1 MSLSVYTQV
10 LSRFNQCF
18 KSSSCHMHAFIGP
31 LHPSEIYA
39 VDPMCEWI
47 GLSQK
52 CQLLSIKIVSLLSVW
67 DSVSTI
73 DTMFRLSMTQP
84 HQCAYMDLSN
94 AQRYLLKNGLTWIHC
109 LLVSIRQFSQF
120 CQSNDLS
127 VDSRIC
133 CFDCSYLW
141 WDCMAIALAWKQT
154 RINFAMLCL
163 FQIQYV
169 IY

>member
-1 MSLSVYTQV
+1 
-10 LSRFNQCF
+10 
-18 KSSSCHMHAFIGP
+18 MHAFIGP

-39 VDPMCEWI
+39 FDPMCEWI

-94 AQRYLLKNGLTWIHC
+94 AQRYLLKNGLT
-109 LLVSIRQFSQF
+109 
-120 CQSNDLS
+120 
-127 VDSRIC
+127 
-133 CFDCSYLW
+133 
-141 WDCMAIALAWKQT
+141 
-154 RINFAMLCL
+154 
-163 FQIQYV
+163 
-169 IY
+169 